1 MADSRIVDQYGR
13 PIQYD
18 KLTEELAAARTTGI
32 RQVWHQ
38 SVANG
43 LTPQRLASILRAAA
57 EGSPNDYLTLAEEME
72 ERDLHYASVLG
83 TRKLAVAGLSVRV
96 EAASDDP
103 EDVRRADQLKELKAR
118 TYPAHED

>member
-38 SVANG
+38 SVASG
-43 LTPQRLASILRAAA
+43 LTPGRLANILQAAA
-57 EGSPNDYLTLAEEME
+57 EGSAHHWPNLRRRLAEYLPAAGVSG
-72 ERDLHYASVLG
+72 RWPRTGARLG
-83 TRKLAVAGLSVRV
+83 ECQWCGL
-96 EAASDDP
+96 
-103 EDVRRADQLKELKAR
+103 L
-118 TYPAHED
+118 PALR